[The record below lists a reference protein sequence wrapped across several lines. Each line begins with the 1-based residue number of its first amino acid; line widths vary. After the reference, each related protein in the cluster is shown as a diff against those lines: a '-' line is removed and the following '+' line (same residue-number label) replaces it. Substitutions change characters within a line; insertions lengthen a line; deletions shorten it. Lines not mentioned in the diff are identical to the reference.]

1 MIMKM
6 NRNFVIGKTID
17 LALEKY
23 KQHDKGNVIELKNP
37 LNMSSSKLEKKII
50 IGVLS
55 NKIKDRELTITEST
69 YLLWLKRMY
78 PDLLKYRYFSI
89 AIKFTEI
96 EKDQL
101 IRYME
106 EYRNKK
112 VNLSNIYRIFD
123 FSI

>member
-1 MIMKM
+1 MKM

-89 AIKFTEI
+89 AIKFTDI

-123 FSI
+123 FSV

>member
-1 MIMKM
+1 M